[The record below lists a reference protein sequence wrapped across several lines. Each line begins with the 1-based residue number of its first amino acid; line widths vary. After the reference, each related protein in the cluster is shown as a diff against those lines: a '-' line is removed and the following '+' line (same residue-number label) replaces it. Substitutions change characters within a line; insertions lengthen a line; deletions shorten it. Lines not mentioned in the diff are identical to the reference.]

1 MYIYNVYK
9 HTHIYYCMYIYIYYV
24 CIYMYVYINIYI
36 YIHIYVYIYIYF
48 YIYIYIYYVYVYIYI
63 YIIYRCI
70 DIYRYILYIL
80 NFELK
85 NVEAEVKP
93 KNTLLL
99 KAIFCYSL
107 RKLSRL
113 ISARLMFDPSF
124 SLAASAL
131 ING

>member
-9 HTHIYYCMYIYIYYV
+9 HTHIYYCIYIYILCMYIYVCIYKYIYIYT
-24 CIYMYVYINIYI
+24 YICIYI
-36 YIHIYVYIYIYF
+36 YIYIS
-48 YIYIYIYYVYVYIYI
+48 IYIYIYYVYVYIYI

>member
-1 MYIYNVYK
+1 MYINI
-9 HTHIYYCMYIYIYYV
+9 HIYTIVYIYIYYV
-24 CIYMYVYINIYI
+24 CIYKYIYIYTYICIYI
-36 YIHIYVYIYIYF
+36 YIF
-48 YIYIYIYYVYVYIYI
+48 LYIYIYYVYVYIYI

>member
-9 HTHIYYCMYIYIYYV
+9 HTHIYYCIYIYILCMYIYVCIYKYIYIYT
-24 CIYMYVYINIYI
+24 YICIYI
-36 YIHIYVYIYIYF
+36 YIS
-48 YIYIYIYYVYVYIYI
+48 IYIYIYYVYVYIYI

>member
-1 MYIYNVYK
+1 MYINI
-9 HTHIYYCMYIYIYYV
+9 HIYTIVCIYIYYV

-36 YIHIYVYIYIYF
+36 YTYICIYIYIF
-48 YIYIYIYYVYVYIYI
+48 LYIYIYYVYVYIYI

>member
-1 MYIYNVYK
+1 
-9 HTHIYYCMYIYIYYV
+9 MYIYIYILCMYIYV
-24 CIYMYVYINIYI
+24 CIYKYIYI
-36 YIHIYVYIYIYF
+36 YTYICIYIYIYF
-48 YIYIYIYYVYVYIYI
+48 YIYIYYVYVYIYI

>member
-1 MYIYNVYK
+1 
-9 HTHIYYCMYIYIYYV
+9 MYIYIYYV

-36 YIHIYVYIYIYF
+36 YIHIYVYIYIYIF
-48 YIYIYIYYVYVYIYI
+48 LYIYIYYVYVYIYI

>member
-1 MYIYNVYK
+1 MYINI
-9 HTHIYYCMYIYIYYV
+9 HIYTIVYIYIYYV

-36 YIHIYVYIYIYF
+36 YIHIYVYIYIF
-48 YIYIYIYYVYVYIYI
+48 LYIYIYYVYVYIYI